1 MPFPMKAGGT
11 VITVV
16 ALSLALAGCGSDT
29 KSAPS
34 SSSSSSSS
42 SSESSS
48 SKSSAPSTPAQAGKN
63 ETIADY
69 IKESGITETPVK
81 RGEPGT
87 PTLDLPIPAGWAD
100 AGAKTPDYAWGAI
113 VSTDP
118 TMAADPPSIVA
129 LMSKLTGDVDPAKI
143 LEYAPGELKNLPGF
157 EGGDGDKSTL
167 AGFDAYQIGGSYVKD
182 GAKRMIAQ
190 KTVVIPG
197 QGGVFVLQLNAD
209 GLEDQMGPLMDATSE
224 IDEKTT
230 ITP

>member
-1 MPFPMKAGGT
+1 MKAGGT
-11 VITVV
+11 AIAVV
-16 ALSLALAGCGSDT
+16 VLGLALAGCGSDT

-42 SSESSS
+42 SS
-48 SKSSAPSTPAQAGKN
+48 KSSAPSTPAQARKN

-81 RGEPGT
+81 RGEPGS

-100 AGAKTPDYAWGAI
+100 AGAKTPDYAYLAI
-113 VSTDP
+113 VSADP
-118 TMAADPPSIVA
+118 TMAADPPSVVA

-157 EGGDGDKSTL
+157 EGGDGNKSTL
-167 AGFDAYQIGGSYVKD
+167 SGFDAYQIGGSYVKN

-197 QGGVFVLQLNAD
+197 QGGVFVLQMNAD
-209 GLEDQMGPLMDATSE
+209 GLEDQMGPLMDATSQ

>member
-1 MPFPMKAGGT
+1 MPPPVKAGAT
-11 VITVV
+11 AIAVV
-16 ALSLALAGCGSDT
+16 AVGLALAGCGSDS
-29 KSAPS
+29 KSAS

-42 SSESSS
+42 SSKS
-48 SKSSAPSTPAQAGKN
+48 SSAPSTQAQAGKN

-81 RGEPGT
+81 RGDPGT
-87 PTLDLPIPAGWAD
+87 PTVDLPIPATWAD
-100 AGAKTPDYAWGAI
+100 AGTKTPAYAWGAI

-129 LMSKLTGDVDPAKI
+129 LMSKLTGDVDPAKS

-157 EGGDGDKSTL
+157 EGGDGNKSTL
-167 AGFDAYQIGGSYVKD
+167 SGFDACQIGGSYVKD
-182 GAKRMIAQ
+182 GTKRMIAQ

-197 QGGVFVLQLNAD
+197 QDGVFVLQLNAD
-209 GLEDQMGPLMDATSE
+209 GLEDQMGPLMGATSE